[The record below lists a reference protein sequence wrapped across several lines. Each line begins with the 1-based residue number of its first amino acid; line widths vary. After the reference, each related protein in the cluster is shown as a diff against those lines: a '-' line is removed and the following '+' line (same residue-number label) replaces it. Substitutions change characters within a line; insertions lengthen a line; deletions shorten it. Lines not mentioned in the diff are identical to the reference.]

1 MKKIENP
8 FDILLEEISSIKA
21 QIADLKKANPQTPE
35 LPPSDVF
42 LTQKETADLLGV
54 STVTIWTWEGKGILK
69 SYRIGNLKRF
79 KKSEILAS
87 PKLINR

>member
-1 MKKIENP
+1 MLKITNP
-8 FDILLEEISSIKA
+8 FQIILDEMNGVKSSIKE
-21 QIADLKKANPQTPE
+21 LKSLFLQAPTSQPE
-35 LPPSDVF
+35 ETF
-42 LTQKETADLLGV
+42 LTQKEVANLLGV
-54 STVTIWTWEGKGILK
+54 SSVTIWTWEGKGILK